1 MDILGISINLIIAL
15 AWFLM
20 GCIFSTWRM
29 TRRLDGRFF
38 VNLTDPEDEMFRMQ
52 IDIPLEQ
59 LPDAKYLI
67 FKVEK
72 TQ

>member
-1 MDILGISINLIIAL
+1 MDISGIGINLIIAL
-15 AWFLM
+15 AWFIM
-20 GCIFSTWRM
+20 GCIFATWRM
-29 TRRLDGRFF
+29 RRRLDGRFF
-38 VNLTDPEDEMFRMQ
+38 VNLTNPEDEMFRMQ

>member
-20 GCIFSTWRM
+20 GCDFATWRM
-29 TRRLDGRFF
+29 KRRLDGRFF
-38 VNLTDPEDEMFRMQ
+38 VNLANPEDEMFRMQ

-59 LPDAKYLI
+59 LPDAKSLI

-72 TQ
+72 IQ